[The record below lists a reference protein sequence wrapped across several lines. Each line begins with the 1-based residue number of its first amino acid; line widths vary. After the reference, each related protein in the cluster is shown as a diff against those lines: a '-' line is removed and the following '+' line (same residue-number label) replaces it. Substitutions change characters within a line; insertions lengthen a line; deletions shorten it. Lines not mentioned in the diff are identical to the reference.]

1 MVLAI
6 DPTKHVQRLGTR
18 FPLPVEVHPGAV
30 ELVAKRLAELGS
42 TSAVLRTGTG
52 KDGPVI
58 TEAGFLL
65 LEARFDEISLGLHEQ
80 IKAIPGVL
88 ETGLFEGY
96 EYEIVE

>member
-1 MVLAI
+1 
-6 DPTKHVQRLGTR
+6 
-18 FPLPVEVHPGAV
+18 VHPGAV